1 MLFVTIQQRLR
12 RGKKR
17 LMNILSG
24 AKLTQKAGK
33 ITVLG
38 KAGKLG
44 RGVQPNVGQALDS
57 SSI

>member
-17 LMNILSG
+17 LINILSG

-44 RGVQPNVGQALDS
+44 
-57 SSI
+57 